1 MSSADC
7 GFIDKE
13 GISAQNLLIRFG
25 PTLAVRIGFD
35 PSYPTNGAFEPKLPE
50 KTWLALVDTG
60 AGESCID
67 SALAAE
73 LELPIV
79 DRRSVSGV
87 HGKGEVNIHLAQIY
101 VPSLQFTTYGMFA
114 GVHLT
119 SGGQIHSALIGRTF
133 LQYFTMIYNG
143 TTGAVTLSTSPK

>member
-13 GISAQNLLIRFG
+13 GVSAQNLLIRFG

-35 PSYPTNGAFEPKLPE
+35 PSYPANGAFEPKLPE
-50 KTWLALVDTG
+50 KVWLALADTG

-87 HGKGEVNIHLAQIY
+87 HGKGR
-101 VPSLQFTTYGMFA
+101 G
-114 GVHLT
+114 
-119 SGGQIHSALIGRTF
+119 
-133 LQYFTMIYNG
+133 
-143 TTGAVTLSTSPK
+143 